1 MSTIFF
7 AYQRFSSMIDLKKY
21 NLNKKKHR
29 MIYLVAELNIASIG
43 KIQKLL
49 NISRQAFNVNLRE
62 LVERKLVNEVTSKK
76 DKRIK
81 TLELTEKGIELN
93 NKVNEE
99 QKKEIEAIFD
109 RVNNDWEKAMIE
121 LSKEYINELDK

>member
-1 MSTIFF
+1 
-7 AYQRFSSMIDLKKY
+7 
-21 NLNKKKHR
+21 

>member
-1 MSTIFF
+1 
-7 AYQRFSSMIDLKKY
+7 MIDLKKY
-21 NLNKKKHR
+21 NLNKTQHR
-29 MIYLVAELNIASIG
+29 IIYLVSELNIASIG

-62 LVERKLVNEVTSKK
+62 LVERQLINEVTSKK

-99 QKKEIEAIFD
+99 QKKEIEALFD

>member
-21 NLNKKKHR
+21 NLNKNQHR